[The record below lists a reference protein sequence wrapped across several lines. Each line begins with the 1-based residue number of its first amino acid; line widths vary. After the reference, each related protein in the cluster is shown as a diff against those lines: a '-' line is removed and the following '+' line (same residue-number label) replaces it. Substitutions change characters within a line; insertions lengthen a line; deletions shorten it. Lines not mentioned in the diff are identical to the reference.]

1 MELVDVYNERYENT
15 GKSKER
21 GTTTEKEYR
30 KACFVWI
37 INSDN
42 KILVQQRLKTREHY
56 PNLWAATS
64 GGVGAG
70 ETSLEAIIR
79 ELKEEMGISV
89 KEKELTFIGTY
100 KRVNDFVDTY
110 LLEKDIDIND
120 VHIQPEEVQDA
131 KWMSISHFEK
141 LINRGEASDT
151 SFGLFKNYY
160 DNYYK
165 RTVEFIDGK
174 PVLRRIKD

>member
-1 MELVDVYNERYENT
+1 MELVDIYNERYENT

-37 INSDN
+37 LNS
-42 KILVQQRLKTREHY
+42 KKQILVQQRLKNEKHY
-56 PNLWAATS
+56 PNLWCATS
-64 GGVGAG
+64 GGVDAG

-79 ELKEEMGISV
+79 ELKEELGLKV
-89 KEKELTFIGTY
+89 KEKELVFIGTY

-110 LLEKDIDIND
+110 MMEKDIDIND
-120 VHIQPEEVQDA
+120 ITIQPEEVQNV
-131 KWMSISHFEK
+131 KWMSINHFEK
-141 LINRGEASDT
+141 LIARGEASDT
-151 SFGLFKNYY
+151 SYGLFKNYY

-165 RTVEFIDGK
+165 RTVVFIDGK
-174 PVLRRIKD
+174 PVLRKIEE

>member
-21 GTTTEKEYR
+21 GKTKETEYR

-37 INSDN
+37 INSEN
-42 KILVQQRLKTREHY
+42 KILVQQRSKTRKHY

-64 GGVGAG
+64 GGGLSG
-70 ETSLEAIIR
+70 ETSIQSMLR
-79 ELKEEMGISV
+79 ELKEELGLNI

-110 LLEKDIDIND
+110 LLEKDIDVND
-120 VHIQPEEVQDA
+120 VTIQPEEVQNV
-131 KWMSISHFEK
+131 KWMSIYHFEK
-141 LINRGEASDT
+141 LIARGEASDT

-174 PVLRRIKD
+174 PVLRKIKE